1 MALIQQ
7 SAQGG
12 AIFCGKS
19 HNTSTRRDFVMKAAV
34 LEEFNA
40 PLNVT
45 DVPEPELTVDGAII
59 RVKACGICRSDWH
72 GWKGCLL

>member
-1 MALIQQ
+1 
-7 SAQGG
+7 
-12 AIFCGKS
+12 
-19 HNTSTRRDFVMKAAV
+19 MKAAV